1 VSVPASDAVKKAIG
15 ERIRGLRKQL
25 GLSQMQVAERTTLG
39 ASYIGA
45 LERGERAATVD
56 TLGSLAA
63 ALETTLGELVA
74 AEELH
79 LSREV
84 EALLKDVPDRSR
96 LPMLRV
102 VRETVLYLRG
112 AAHDVAGRRT
122 GSPA

>member
-1 VSVPASDAVKKAIG
+1 
-15 ERIRGLRKQL
+15 
-25 GLSQMQVAERTTLG
+25 MQVAERTTMG

-56 TLGSLAA
+56 TLVSLAS

-122 GSPA
+122 GSLA